1 MVQILIIIV
10 FFVLALLY
18 VMHRRNKRKKD
29 EEIIISEFG
38 VIRRDA
44 KNIIRLFGYGKFAD
58 KTQEEIETF
67 VKEKIDLSQEE
78 YIANELAIKIYIE
91 MNEKNWWCAKPH
103 IYTSPF

>member
-1 MVQILIIIV
+1 MVQILIIII

-18 VMHRRNKRKKD
+18 VMNRRSKRKKD

-58 KTQEEIETF
+58 ITQEEIEAF
-67 VKEKIDLSQEE
+67 VKEKIDLSNEE
-78 YIANELAIKIYIE
+78 YTSSELAREIYIE
-91 MNEKNWWCAKPH
+91 MNE
-103 IYTSPF
+103 